1 MHKGLPRFCDVLV
14 AFLGLSFSSPVLVL
28 AGLAIRLSSKGPII
42 FRQQRVGLN
51 GRPFQLYKFRTM
63 RVSSEGPQVTARD
76 DKRITSVGT
85 ILRKLKIDEL
95 PELWNV
101 LKGEMALV
109 GPRPEVERYVD
120 RKNPDWQR
128 VLQTR
133 PGITDPV
140 TLRLRNEEILLAGVA
155 TDREQFYLEVLQPF
169 KLRGYVQYQQQRTWQ
184 SDLRVLFDTALA
196 ILLPNRVPPPTLN
209 ELALFPNTIPCRN
222 R

>member
-1 MHKGLPRFCDVLV
+1 MQKGLPRFCDVLV
-14 AFLGLSFSSPVLVL
+14 AFLGLSLFSPLLVLV
-28 AGLAIRLSSKGPII
+28 ALAIRLSSKGPII
-42 FRQQRVGLN
+42 FRQQRVGQN
-51 GRPFQLYKFRTM
+51 GRSFQLYKFRTM
-63 RVSSEGPQVTARD
+63 RASTGGPQVTARD
-76 DKRITSVGT
+76 DKRITWLGT

-120 RKNPDWQR
+120 RDNPNWQD
-128 VLQTR
+128 VLQTK

-140 TLRLRNEEILLAGVA
+140 TLRLRNEEILLAGVDN
-155 TDREQFYLEVLQPF
+155 DRERFYLEVLQPF

-184 SDLRVLFDTALA
+184 SDLRVLYETALA
-196 ILLPNRVPPPTLN
+196 VLLPNRVPPPTLN
-209 ELALFPNTIPCRN
+209 ELTMFPNTIPCRN